1 MNNLTTNLLITMIM
15 GLALIPV
22 VLAIVFIPL
31 LRYFAGLLVF
41 YLLLQIVLDG
51 VSEEIKAEHQARI
64 FNLERDNG
72 GHKND

>member
-1 MNNLTTNLLITMIM
+1 MNNLITNLSIAMIM

-22 VLAIVFIPL
+22 VLAIVFTPI

-51 VSEEIKAEHQARI
+51 VSEEVKAEHQAK
-64 FNLERDNG
+64 LADKKQ
-72 GHKND
+72 HKENNND

>member
-1 MNNLTTNLLITMIM
+1 MNNLTTNLSITMIM

-51 VSEEIKAEHQARI
+51 VSEEIKAEHQAKV
-64 FNLERDNG
+64 DNR
-72 GHKND
+72 KQANKK

>member
-1 MNNLTTNLLITMIM
+1 MNNLITNLSITMIM

-41 YLLLQIVLDG
+41 YLLFQIVLDG
-51 VSEEIKAEHQARI
+51 VSEEVKAERQAR
-64 FNLERDNG
+64 FFDKPK
-72 GHKND
+72 HSKQH